1 MNIYY
6 RNILTIF
13 VALIALTALFSVSCM
28 AKKEKVDIK
37 TGDKAPTFSLPD
49 EDGKDVALE
58 SFRGKKVVLL
68 AFYPKDDSP
77 ICTKEMKEFRD
88 ARDEFEKRGVQII
101 GISVNSQK
109 SHQDFKKKHELPF
122 PLLSDEKKN
131 VTKLYGVYNKMMGV
145 SQRSYFLVDKD
156 GVLRYKYIESQNIS
170 HRGNDELLKEVDKV
184 LGTESRDEK
193 KE

>member
-6 RNILTIF
+6 RNLVIIF
-13 VALIALTALFSVSCM
+13 VAVIAVTATLSASCQ
-28 AKKEKVDIK
+28 AKKEKVDLK
-37 TGDKAPTFSLPD
+37 TGEKAPAFSLPD
-49 EDGKDVALE
+49 EDGNVVTLE
-58 SFRGKKVVLL
+58 SFKDHKLVLI

-88 ARDEFEKRGVQII
+88 ARDEFEKRGVQIV
-101 GISVNSQK
+101 GISTNSQK

-122 PLLSDEKKN
+122 PLLSDEKKE
-131 VTKLYGVYNKMMGV
+131 VTKKFGVYNKVMGV

-170 HRGNDELLKEVDKV
+170 HRDNKELLKEVDKI
-184 LGTESRDEK
+184 LNAKPADK
-193 KE
+193 DKN